1 MFAFQILAENTRLI
15 IKGGIMRNWLVL
27 VLAGAAMAG
36 GAVLPASAQ
45 DQQALVARG
54 AYLVNGPAACG
65 NCHTQKNPD
74 LSPRNDKFLAGGE
87 RFDTPVF
94 TAYSRNLT
102 PDKDS
107 GIGIWT
113 DQQIIRAMRE
123 GVTKEGET
131 LGPPM
136 PVPTYH
142 NMSDDDATAIVAY
155 LRTIK
160 PIHNEVPESK
170 YKIPLR
176 PMNNAKGLPAPPKS
190 DKVAYGGY
198 IVNAIAHCFECHTTP
213 NERGEPDFASHLGAG
228 GFPLPVWP
236 VLSAKPG
243 TIIYSLNITPDKET
257 GIGTWSDDQIKRVI
271 TEGIDKDG
279 KRLFP
284 LMPFAYFKKMT
295 PEDLDAIVAYLHT
308 INPVRNKTEPNPT
321 LQSLLK

>member
-1 MFAFQILAENTRLI
+1 MKNPIILF
-15 IKGGIMRNWLVL
+15 
-27 VLAGAAMAG
+27 LAGAAMAG
-36 GAVLPASAQ
+36 GVALPASAQ

-54 AYLVNGPAACG
+54 AYLVEGPAACG
-65 NCHTQKNPD
+65 NCHTRKNPD
-74 LSPRNDKFLAGGE
+74 LTPKTDMFLAGGE

-107 GIGIWT
+107 GIGTWT
-113 DQQIIRAMRE
+113 DEQIIRAMRE

-142 NMSDDDATAIVAY
+142 NMSNDDARAIVAY

-160 PIHNEVPESK
+160 PVHNEVPESK
-170 YKIPLR
+170 YKVPLQ
-176 PMNNAKGLPAPPKS
+176 PLPSAKGNPAPPKS

-198 IVNAIAHCFECHTTP
+198 LVNAIAHCLECHSTP
-213 NERGEPDFASHLGAG
+213 DARGEPDVAGHAGAG

-236 VLSAKPG
+236 EASAKPG
-243 TIIYSLNITPDKET
+243 SVIFSLNITPDQET
-257 GIGTWSDDQIKRVI
+257 GIGSWNDDQIKRAI

-279 KRLFP
+279 QQLFP
-284 LMPFAYFKKMT
+284 MMPFASFKKMT

-308 INPVRNKTEPNPT
+308 IKPIRNKIEPNPT
-321 LQSLLK
+321 LQSLK

>member
-1 MFAFQILAENTRLI
+1 L
-15 IKGGIMRNWLVL
+15 RNWIVI

-36 GAVLPASAQ
+36 GVALPAGAQ
-45 DQQALVARG
+45 DRQAMVARG

-65 NCHTQKNPD
+65 NCHTRKNPD
-74 LSPRNDKFLAGGE
+74 LSPRNDMFLAGGE

-107 GIGIWT
+107 GIGTWT
-113 DQQIIRAMRE
+113 DEQIIRAMRE
-123 GVTKEGET
+123 GVTKEEET

-142 NMSDDDATAIVAY
+142 NMSDDDAKAIVAY
-155 LRTIK
+155 LRTINAV
-160 PIHNEVPESK
+160 HNEVPESK
-170 YKIPLR
+170 YKIPLQPQVR
-176 PMNNAKGLPAPPKS
+176 AKGQAAPPRT

-198 IVNAIAHCFECHTTP
+198 LVNAIAHCLECHSTP
-213 NERGEPDFASHLGAG
+213 DAHGEPDVEGHAGAG

-236 VLSAKPG
+236 EASAKPG
-243 TIIYSLNITPDKET
+243 SVIFSLNITPDQET
-257 GIGTWSDDQIKRVI
+257 GIGSWNDDQIKRAI

-279 KRLFP
+279 KQLFP
-284 LMPFAYFKKMT
+284 MMPFASFKKMT

-308 INPVRNKTEPNPT
+308 IKPIRNKIEPNPT